1 MESLKS
7 RRKNRK
13 AGRNSQGGYTLVELI
28 VVIVILLILAGA
40 TVFGITR
47 WLSFTDFKRQ
57 NEYAQTIFVAAQNQL
72 TEYSENGRLGELQ
85 AAVADETGEYGHVL
99 DVTKLKGADGEP
111 YKLSEVWPESD
122 KDTTRPNASRYQ
134 GEICSLIGTK
144 EDYQN
149 YLAGNAE
156 KEVTAL
162 YDMLSAYLYDTSIL
176 NATVCVEFTPED
188 GQVFAVLYS
197 DKSTGFEYNPDN
209 TAKRKT
215 VDISNRKSDYR
226 KARMV
231 GYYGVD
237 TLSRATS
244 TKTEKPSIGEV
255 KLNNGDTLNLSFRLT
270 KVRTATQELVYE
282 ITVCAKETKN
292 PLLVFTLDGSRLKNE
307 LFKSEVTCSV
317 TRYSYDA
324 NGKNP
329 TAQKLGDYEI
339 PAWVE
344 SDGTVRVVL
353 DAADLGATSSLY
365 YDAYEALTGETGA
378 LSPDLS
384 RFKSTYSFRRF
395 GIKAED
401 VYGTVQGSGVYYK
414 TTAKKQSNVENAYFG
429 SMRSVSAQDFT
440 VASYSIENGRHL
452 YNIRYMEDYS
462 KEQREEEGYE
472 DLKTADRVI
481 YQLASDV
488 DWETFAE
495 SGSLF
500 ETNEYGETASV
511 SGAAFP
517 SFKQLRECAVFEGNG
532 GKGHTISG
540 IEISVSRN
548 QESGLYGEGQ
558 EARPAGL
565 FLKNAGVMR
574 YVSLDRVTVSG
585 EKQTG
590 AFCGVNSGT
599 LENLTVLN
607 SEPAAHPSTVTGTED
622 VGGIAGAQE
631 SAANGAVIYDGLV
644 NRARVLGKTYVG
656 GIVGRLK
663 AEKDGEILV
672 EGCQNYGPVEA
683 SGEDPLEARYIGGI
697 TGYSENITGD
707 QDGLIIRDCIS
718 SPQYTDTYLEEILGD
733 RASLEK
739 KLLGVY
745 VGGIV
750 GYNKSASIESCST
763 EEETGKEGY
772 IFGCRYVGGIAG
784 FSEGSETGIDGSTG
798 RGKSGVNEANV
809 IGDSYVGGIVGCSAG
824 VWKQDDNGIL
834 IPKEDRELSLQIKN
848 WTNKGVVVAA
858 GGYAG
863 GITGYNTGL
872 IFACGSEVD
881 GGSVSEKLSAAA
893 SLSGDYAGGIAGY
906 NNGILGNT
914 ARDLSGAVI
923 SGRGKALSVVCY
935 VAGQNFV
942 GGIAGYN
949 DVDAVIEDYE
959 VAGGYIK
966 GSGCYAGGYAGF
978 NASLA
983 LLADENGQ
991 GRSISADPNEVTG
1004 TYCVGGTVGG
1014 NVLAAAE
1021 QEISAAFQTDNFLGK
1036 LTADAFAGGFI
1047 GYNRLVAGDTS
1058 REEIRAMA
1066 ETSAVE
1072 LKNAGLEESVRI
1084 LDGSGLKT
1092 GGARLVIRGNE
1103 EGSGTQSKFGG
1114 ITAQIYAGGVV
1125 GYSDKDTSL
1134 LIQGVVNLTPVTATG
1149 SIENGAEQP
1158 GRRTYDGK
1166 MFSYSYAGGI
1176 IGKVEKNVVLDACR
1190 NQDVGDVVSSG
1201 TYVGGLCEV
1210 NEGVIRNCSVSS
1222 IGSGGADYVGGL
1234 TGVNKAGGV
1243 IENGSFEKKTVTGR
1257 NFVGGIAAE
1266 NFGTIEGTSV
1276 EKASVTAYGEIGNV
1290 GGITGYHYGEALL
1303 TLNRD
1308 ISVTVTSSGSN
1319 VGGVAGTTE
1328 GNLGPAQ
1335 GVGAVRLAGSV
1346 SGTGNVG
1353 GIAGNSGADLIEGFE
1368 NEASVSAEDGA
1379 AGGIIGKDSGTGGEI
1394 RSCVNRGSI
1403 SSAKSGDAG
1412 GVVGQNQ
1419 GTIQDCKGY
1428 GAVSASN
1435 GIGGGIAG
1443 VNNGNI
1449 QNCLVRK
1456 ETGSGTLSFMGR
1468 NYAGGISGLN
1478 NGTIADSRVSAVK
1491 ITNPAGGKG
1500 GALGGIS
1507 GRNTGTVSGCSVGE
1521 DGKAAELVSNVP
1533 DVSMGGVSGENTGAI
1548 EGTDQEY
1555 SRVYAQLSFIQTNMS
1570 YYGNLGGI
1578 AGSNTGSI
1586 RRYEFNG
1593 TVEGTA
1599 NDPQNTPEYNP
1610 NTDFET
1616 NGAKIYGY
1624 GGIAGINGVSD
1635 AGSDGSISDCRVNA
1649 AEITGTGDPNNV
1661 SNIGGVAGVN
1671 GQGSSVSRIVFGTSA
1686 GKYRVSMKG
1695 NSKLDEVKNAVGCVY
1710 VGTGSNTSAYAHTG
1724 GVAGLNNGTIT
1735 DIGFADGNDSDS
1747 WDDTSVI
1754 IESYRGHVGGIA
1766 GYNRKNGEV
1775 TYAATGKKWVVF
1787 APQNAQ
1793 DNGIGGI
1800 IGYSASA
1807 KDTVYCIN
1815 RAVVEK
1821 TVSASN
1827 GTGGIIGRLECATG
1841 STWSIR
1847 HCENYGKVRGANR
1860 VGGMVGIWKYYGGT
1874 ISDCINY
1881 GEVQSDGGE
1890 GSGGI
1895 VGMLYDIR
1903 STAARAVRCE
1913 NHGTV
1918 RGSRSGGIVGASY
1931 GGSSVYMQLQSC
1943 VNTGLIQSGDNCGGI
1958 TGSMTNFVKG
1968 SYITACNNY
1977 GYGIGGGNIGGI
1989 AAKNTSGITVSKCF
2003 GIADTVYPV
2012 SANVGDANNYFL
2024 SDAQAGTELIYYDG
2038 AGNETSQATDTFYV
2052 KKAEAPGI
2060 LKPEFMRKLVLDTSG
2075 LSDGDRSYFSNTQ
2088 SGTISLSYTFTF
2100 STAIE
2105 LSSMDLYWNRN
2116 GNDGRVTDYTVY
2128 YSPYTEGGTWKELA
2142 SMDNASSGNF
2152 TADSKETVDAG
2163 SPVEARRVQIVIT
2176 RSIKKGGAGTN
2187 ACLIRAHF
2195 KGKVSGQDYDGG
2207 QGYAV
2212 FGGGGLAY
2220 TKYDGAGSGLS
2231 YRQSGTACTYS
2242 GAGYEAFRYTEASGS
2257 GGKGKGTGAGV
2268 IQMGAGSAYRLAV
2281 GISGEQVTLGLP
2293 GFTMN
2298 PRKEFLAGNVS
2309 SDTSLRS
2316 MGDAEDNVRYRVFL
2330 ADDSY
2335 FDVDASE
2342 TISSLD
2348 IPNGIKMAD
2357 VGNAVYQA
2365 EWNRMQEAAFY
2376 EYEAVYYGADG
2387 RELAVKQDTVYDT
2400 SVQLPV
2406 SSIDGDAVR
2415 KIVFRVRS
2423 GANTIDENG
2432 RVSEVWSVY
2441 SDLAEQM
2448 VADVLPAPQYHLEL
2462 VRDGAALKYQAFLDN
2477 QEEYRTFLRERGST
2491 DVEADMAKIQ
2501 IIADAGGTDLSFTAQ
2516 AGKSAGYFGGSE
2528 GNCLFS
2534 AYAVHDDKTYT
2545 SSVQQLRE
2553 SMAPVSDSYKS
2564 ADTNFAQVSLKP
2576 DAGNG
2581 IGFMGITSDT
2591 LSYQL
2596 KIRHNKYI
2604 LYMRSELTALDKEL
2618 GVPVVLSSSQ
2628 LRTSDTTSS
2637 AVPTSL
2643 SSLPEELLDESVY
2656 GELMVRSYPSMMSNN
2671 IVYTGHSVDISAFK
2685 TETGAV
2691 GLSRDEL
2698 KGLYVTGNGQVTA
2711 EATGTHLIESGKLA
2725 GGFVIELASDGTY
2738 TLYYNSLLEYNSY
2751 QSFDYPDSGQ
2761 GKQTQV
2767 FYYRLNEEK
2776 KKASVPV
2783 IRINDHGQNGTDG
2796 DPNEDSLV
2804 ITWDL
2809 NKDGYENTSGGR
2821 NYENGAVYDY
2831 VIVGYTA
2838 DGTAVQLDKGV
2849 YVTGTDGENSMSY
2862 DISSWN
2868 YKKAEI
2874 SISRRGKESQ
2884 SGMTEIF
2891 PAGAVKNCEFKLR
2904 FSQIAKPVV
2913 SLHRNESGIVEKNS
2927 LLYDVTWNG
2936 IPAAERSELAAY
2948 QVTAERSEEDSGAV
2962 STYTDENEFEAA
2974 RQAFMTLY
2982 GGKSGVQVT
2991 EKEGKA
2997 IYSWNEDAVGASIRK
3012 TMVIQWEKSE
3022 NDSVW
3027 TMERSLETVW
3037 IFEIP
3042 EDSQDAGGDVLT
3054 RMIDLNDYERGETLD
3069 ISVKALAA
3077 AGAGIYRDGPKGV
3090 IRSMTLPSRLDVP
3103 DVEEMTG
3110 SPAYRVHG
3118 DQGADGTE
3126 KPFMTQE
3133 ELAADGIELVFEP
3146 TTESGILQGKYE
3158 IAAAVYDSKED
3169 ADSEKVLYTGDGDGS
3184 QAGYWN
3190 YGALETVITKA
3201 SAVSMGGN
3209 FLRSEYTMESL
3220 SADYAGKWLKIA
3232 MRSVSDS
3239 NVSSM
3244 WSDEDEAADGTVNYK
3259 WIRIPRIQMSAPEM
3273 EEGART
3279 LYYMDGQWKG
3289 DFSQTEAGTDDLAV
3303 SQTALSFKEQSYGDG
3318 YQVQL
3323 VRAAE
3328 DAEIT
3333 GTAEDHT
3340 VYYADWIYLENNGAG
3355 GYHVFYSS
3363 SAPSFQ
3369 RENWTD
3375 PNAPVCVADDLAVYL
3390 GDIGPETPYV
3400 KLPYTGTAWE
3410 SAADSASEVTAISA
3424 LQWADGVFT
3433 LILPDAISVGSGDSA
3448 YFDGAFLFTA
3458 HVSAR
3463 TRVSE
3468 ENLEWYEDSEIA
3480 GWYRTIGAAGE
3491 HGTVTEIREEFQTA
3505 PSLTVSLGTS
3515 SRPGTAYEISAV
3527 SDKWLVF
3534 EAAVKDGAG
3543 GVYSRR
3549 RLSAAGAGTSD
3560 ISSLLLLSDK
3570 EYAAFAGKTLE
3581 VRAASVDM
3589 KTGGLSEWTEWVSLG
3604 ALPELILEAP
3614 VVSET
3619 SVSSLNGIIDTEKRS
3634 EFISNLPGKS
3644 YSWISDAKASGYD
3657 ILSGGQS
3664 GRIGLETGTYVLAT
3678 LTAESENGGISG
3690 TLSVEVTV
3698 SVTETPSGYRFT
3710 LTVPDDTVTVGTGD
3724 DLQMF
3729 RFENNVEIRGVPE
3742 DLNYQVRA
3750 YVSPS

>member
-1 MESLKS
+1 MKALKI
-7 RRKNRK
+7 RGKNRK
-13 AGRNSQGGYTLVELI
+13 AGRNSRGGYTLVELI

-72 TEYSENGRLGELQ
+72 TEYSENGRLSELQ
-85 AAVADETGEYGHVL
+85 AAVSDEAGEYEHVL
-99 DVTKLKGADGEP
+99 DVTKLKGMDGEP

-149 YLAGNAE
+149 YLAGNAG
-156 KEVTAL
+156 KEMTAL

-176 NATVCVEFTPED
+176 NAAVCVEFTPED

-209 TAKRKT
+209 KAKRNT

-226 KARMV
+226 KARMI

-255 KLNNGDTLNLSFRLT
+255 RLNNEDTLNFSFRLT
-270 KVRTATQELVYE
+270 KVKTATQELVYE
-282 ITVCAKETKN
+282 IAVCAKGTKN

-307 LFKSEVTCSV
+307 LFKSEVACGV
-317 TRYSYDA
+317 TRYSYDE

-365 YDAYEALTGETGA
+365 YDVYEALTGETDT

-384 RFKSTYSFRRF
+384 KFKSTYSFRRF

-401 VYGTVQGSGVYYK
+401 IYCTVQGSGVYYK
-414 TTAKKQSNVENAYFG
+414 TTAKKQSNLENAYFG
-429 SMRSVSAQDFT
+429 SVRSVSAQDHT
-440 VASYSIENGRHL
+440 VASYAVENGRHL

-462 KEQREEEGYE
+462 EEQREVEGYE

-481 YQLASDV
+481 YQLTSDV
-488 DWETFAE
+488 DWNIFAE

-500 ETNEYGETASV
+500 ETNEYGETGSV
-511 SGAAFP
+511 SGAGFP

-532 GKGHTISG
+532 GKSHTIGG

-548 QESGLYGEGQ
+548 QETGLYGDGTGI
-558 EARPAGL
+558 RPAGL
-565 FLKNAGVMR
+565 FLKNAGVIR
-574 YVSLDRVTVSG
+574 YISLDRITVSG
-585 EKQTG
+585 EEQTG

-599 LENLTVLN
+599 LEDLTVLD
-607 SEPAAHPSTVTGTED
+607 SEPSTHPSTVTGTED
-622 VGGIAGAQE
+622 VGGITGAQE
-631 SAANGAVIYDGLV
+631 NDVNETVIYDGLV
-644 NRARVLGKTYVG
+644 NRARVTGNVYVG

-683 SGEDPLEARYIGGI
+683 SGDDPAEARYIGGI

-707 QDGLIIRDCIS
+707 HDGLIIRDCIS
-718 SPQYTDTYLEEILGD
+718 SPQYTDSYLEEILGD
-733 RASLEK
+733 RAGLEK
-739 KLLGVY
+739 RLRGVY

-772 IFGCRYVGGIAG
+772 IFGWRYVGGIAG

-798 RGKSGVNEANV
+798 HGKSGVNEANV
-809 IGDSYVGGIVGCSAG
+809 IGSSYVGGIVGCSAG

-834 IPKEDRELSLQIKN
+834 IPKEDRNLSFQVKN
-848 WTNKGVVVAA
+848 WTNKGVVLAA
-858 GGYAG
+858 DGYAG
-863 GITGYNTGL
+863 GIAGYNTGL
-872 IFACGSEVD
+872 IFACSSEVD

-923 SGRGKALSVVCY
+923 SGQGKALSVVCY
-935 VAGQNFV
+935 VAGRNFV

-1014 NVLAAAE
+1014 NVLAAE

-1066 ETSAVE
+1066 ETSAGE
-1072 LKNAGLEESVRI
+1072 LKNASLEEIAGI

-1092 GGARLVIRGNE
+1092 GSARLVIRGME

-1125 GYSDKDTSL
+1125 GYSDKDTFL
-1134 LIQGVVNLTPVTATG
+1134 LIQDVVNLTPVTATG
-1149 SIENGAEQP
+1149 SIENGTEQP

-1210 NEGVIRNCSVSS
+1210 NEGIIRNCSVSS
-1222 IGSGGADYVGGL
+1222 IGSGSSDYVGGL
-1234 TGVNKAGGV
+1234 TGVNKAGGI
-1243 IENGSFEKKTVTGR
+1243 IENGRFEKKTVTGR

-1266 NFGTIEGTSV
+1266 NFGTIDGTVV
-1276 EKASVTAYGEIGNV
+1276 ERASVTAYGETGNV
-1290 GGITGYHYGEALL
+1290 GGITGYHYGEAFL
-1303 TLNRD
+1303 TLNQD

-1328 GNLGPAQ
+1328 GNLGPGQ
-1335 GVGAVRLAGSV
+1335 GAGTVRLEGSV

-1353 GIAGNSGADLIEGFE
+1353 GIAGDSKADLIEGFE

-1379 AGGIIGKDSGTGGEI
+1379 AGGIIGKDSGTGGTI
-1394 RSCVNRGSI
+1394 RSCINRGSV

-1412 GVVGQNQ
+1412 GIVGQNQ
-1419 GTIQDCKGY
+1419 GTIQGCKGY
-1428 GAVSASN
+1428 GTVSASN

-1449 QNCLVRK
+1449 QGCLVQK
-1456 ETGSGTLSFMGR
+1456 ETGSGMLSFMGR
-1468 NYAGGISGLN
+1468 KYAGGISGLN
-1478 NGTIADSRVSAVK
+1478 NGTIADSSVSGVK
-1491 ITNPAGGKG
+1491 LTNPAGGRG

-1507 GRNTGTVSGCSVGE
+1507 GRNTGIVSGCSVGE
-1521 DGKAAELVSNVP
+1521 NGKAAELLSNVP
-1533 DVSMGGVSGENTGAI
+1533 DVSMGGVSGENTGTI
-1548 EGTDQEY
+1548 EGTNPEY

-1578 AGSNTGSI
+1578 AGSNTGAI

-1624 GGIAGINGVSD
+1624 GGIAGINGSSD
-1635 AGSDGSISDCRVNA
+1635 AGSGGSISDCRVNVA
-1649 AEITGTGDPNNV
+1649 KVTGTGDPNNV
-1661 SNIGGVAGVN
+1661 SNIGGVTGVN

-1686 GKYRVSMKG
+1686 GEYQVSLKG
-1695 NSKLDEVKNAVGCVY
+1695 NSKLDEVKNAAGCVY

-1735 DIGFADGNDSDS
+1735 DIGFVNGTYSDN

-1754 IESYRGHVGGIA
+1754 VESYRGHVGGIT
-1766 GYNRKNGEV
+1766 GYNRKNGGI
-1775 TYAATGKKWVVF
+1775 TYAATGKKWAVF
-1787 APQNAQ
+1787 APQNGQ
-1793 DNGIGGI
+1793 DNGCGGI

-1807 KDTVYCIN
+1807 KDTLYCIN
-1815 RAVVEK
+1815 RAAVEK
-1821 TVSASN
+1821 TVPASN

-1847 HCENYGKVRGANR
+1847 YCENYGKVRGANR

-1874 ISDCINY
+1874 ISDCVNY
-1881 GEVQSDGGE
+1881 GEIQSDGNE
-1890 GSGGI
+1890 GSSGI

-1913 NHGTV
+1913 NHGTI

-1931 GGSSVYMQLQSC
+1931 GGKAVYMQLQSC

-1958 TGSMTNFVKG
+1958 TGSITNYVNG

-1977 GYGIGGGNIGGI
+1977 GYGIGGGSICGI
-1989 AAKNTSGITVSKCF
+1989 AAKNTSGLTVSKCF
-2003 GIADTVYPV
+2003 GIADTVCPI
-2012 SANVGDANNYFL
+2012 SENVGDSNNYYL
-2024 SDAQAGTELIYYDG
+2024 SDAQAGTELICYDG
-2038 AGNETSQATDTFYV
+2038 AGKETSQAPNTFYV
-2052 KKAEAPGI
+2052 KKIDAPGI

-2075 LSDGDRSYFSNTQ
+2075 LSDGDRSYYSNTQ

-2105 LSSMDLYWNRN
+2105 LNSMDLYWNRN

-2128 YSPYTEGGTWKELA
+2128 YSSYTEGGTWKELA

-2152 TADSKETVDAG
+2152 TADSKETVNAG

-2195 KGKVSGQDYDGG
+2195 KGTVSGQDYDGS
-2207 QGYAV
+2207 QGYAD
-2212 FGGGGLAY
+2212 FGNGSLTC
-2220 TKYDGAGSGLS
+2220 TKYDGADSSLS
-2231 YRQSGTACTYS
+2231 YKQSGTVCTYS
-2242 GAGYEAFRYTEASGS
+2242 GAGYETFRYREASGDS
-2257 GGKGKGTGAGV
+2257 GRGRGTGANV
-2268 IQMGAGSAYRLAV
+2268 LQMGEGSAYRLAV
-2281 GISGEQVTLGLP
+2281 GTDGEQVTLGLP
-2293 GFTMN
+2293 GFSMN
-2298 PRKEFLAGNVS
+2298 PKKEFLTENVS

-2316 MGDAEDNVRYRVFL
+2316 MGDAEDNIRYQVFL
-2330 ADDSY
+2330 ADDPY

-2342 TISSLD
+2342 TISSLGVPD
-2348 IPNGIKMAD
+2348 GIKMAD

-2365 EWNRMQEAAFY
+2365 EWIRVPKAAFY

-2387 RELAVKQDTVYDT
+2387 RELSVKQDTVYDT

-2415 KIVFRVRS
+2415 KIVFRVRA
-2423 GANTIDENG
+2423 GANTIDGNG
-2432 RVSEVWSVY
+2432 GVSEIWSSY
-2441 SDLAEQM
+2441 SDPAEQA
-2448 VADVLPAPQYHLEL
+2448 VADVLPVPQYHLEL
-2462 VRDGAALKYQAFLDN
+2462 VRDGSDLKYQAFLDN
-2477 QEEYRTFLRERGST
+2477 QEEYRTFLQERGSA
-2491 DVEADMAKIQ
+2491 DVEADMENIQ
-2501 IIADAGGTDLSFTAQ
+2501 ITVDAGGTDLSFTAQ
-2516 AGKSAGYFGGSE
+2516 SGKSEGYFGGSE

-2534 AYAVHDDKTYT
+2534 SYAVHKEKTFT
-2545 SSVQQLRE
+2545 SSVKQLRE

-2564 ADTNFAQVSLKP
+2564 GDTDFAQVSLKP

-2581 IGFMGITSDT
+2581 VGFMGITSDT

-2671 IVYTGHSVDISAFK
+2671 IVYTGHTVDISAFK
-2685 TETGAV
+2685 TEMGAV

-2698 KGLYVTGNGQVTA
+2698 KELYVAENGQVTDA
-2711 EATGTHLIESGKLA
+2711 VTGTHLIESGKLA

-2738 TLYYNSLLEYNSY
+2738 TLYYNSLLEYNNH

-2776 KKASVPV
+2776 IKASVPV
-2783 IRINDHGQNGTDG
+2783 VRVNDHGQNGTDG
-2796 DPNEDSLV
+2796 DPNEDFLV
-2804 ITWDL
+2804 LTWDL
-2809 NKDGYENTSGGR
+2809 DKDGYENTSGGR
-2821 NYENGAVYDY
+2821 NYESGAVYDY

-2838 DGTAVQLDKGV
+2838 DGIAVQLDKGV
-2849 YVTGTDGENSMSY
+2849 YVTGTDGENSLIY
-2862 DISSWN
+2862 DITSWN

-2874 SISRRGKESQ
+2874 SVSRRGKESQ

-2891 PAGAVKNCEFKLR
+2891 PAGAVKTCEFKLR

-2927 LLYDVTWNG
+2927 LLYDVTWDG
-2936 IPAAERSELAAY
+2936 IPTAERSELAGY

-2962 STYTDENEFEAA
+2962 STYADENEFEAA
-2974 RQAFMTLY
+2974 RQALMALY
-2982 GGKSGVQVT
+2982 GGKPGVQSA
-2991 EKEGKA
+2991 EEEGK
-2997 IYSWNEDAVGASIRK
+2997 ILYSWNEDTAGASISK
-3012 TMVIQWEKSE
+3012 TMIIQWKKSE

-3037 IFEIP
+3037 IFEISK
-3042 EDSQDAGGDVLT
+3042 DSQDAGGDVLT

-3077 AGAGIYRDGPKGV
+3077 ADAGIYRDGSKGV

-3126 KPFMTQE
+3126 KPFMTQK
-3133 ELAADGIELVFEP
+3133 ELVADGIKLVFEP
-3146 TTESGILQGKYE
+3146 TSESGILQGKYE
-3158 IAAAVYDSKED
+3158 IAAAVYDSRED
-3169 ADSEKVLYTGDGDGS
+3169 ADSEKIMYTGDGDGS

-3190 YGALETVITKA
+3190 YGAIETVITKA
-3201 SAVSMGGN
+3201 SAASMGGN

-3259 WIRIPRIQMSAPEM
+3259 WIRIPRIQTSAPEM

-3279 LYYMDGQWKG
+3279 LYYMDGKWKG

-3303 SQTALSFKEQSYGDG
+3303 SQTALTFKEQSYGDG

-3323 VRAAE
+3323 VRAGE
-3328 DAEIT
+3328 DSEIT

-3340 VYYADWIYLENNGAG
+3340 VYYADWIYLEKNGAG

-3363 SAPSFQ
+3363 SVPSFQ
-3369 RENWTD
+3369 RENWMD
-3375 PNAPVCVADDLAVYL
+3375 PNAPVCMADDLAVYL
-3390 GDIGPETPYV
+3390 GDVGPETAYV

-3424 LQWADGVFT
+3424 FQWADGVFT
-3433 LILPDAISVGSGDSA
+3433 LILPDVISVGSGDSA
-3448 YFDGAFLFTA
+3448 YFDSAFLFTA

-3468 ENLEWYEDSEIA
+3468 ENLEWYENSEIA
-3480 GWYRTIGAAGE
+3480 GWYRTAGAAGE
-3491 HGTVTEIREEFQTA
+3491 HGTAAETREEFQPA
-3505 PSLTVSLGTS
+3505 PSLTVSLSAS

-3534 EAAVKDGAG
+3534 EVSVKDGAG

-3560 ISSLLLLSDK
+3560 ISSLLLLSDG
-3570 EYAAFAGKTLE
+3570 EYAAFAGKTLD

-3604 ALPELILEAP
+3604 ILPELILEAP

-3619 SVSSLNGIIDTEKRS
+3619 SVSSLNGIINKENRS
-3634 EFISNLPGKS
+3634 ESVSNLPGKT
-3644 YSWISDAKASGYD
+3644 YSWMSNAKASGYD

-3678 LTAESENGGISG
+3678 LTAESNSGGTSG
-3690 TLSVEVTV
+3690 TLSVEVAV
-3698 SVTETPSGYRFT
+3698 SVTETSSGYRFT
-3710 LTVPDDTVTVGTGD
+3710 LTVPDDTVTVDTGD
-3724 DLQMF
+3724 GLQVF
-3729 RFENNVEIRGVPE
+3729 RFENSTEIRGVPE
-3742 DLNYQVRA
+3742 DPNYQVRA